1 MVSGGSLPPVDYR
14 GDNIINIKVAS
25 KEVAL
30 VDLLVE
36 VGVEA
41 LNQVSGCVSL
51 GHAFEKEVGRV
62 EAHSVHE
69 TQDLFGGFQLIES
82 LRLVEKGR

>member
-1 MVSGGSLPPVDYR
+1 MVSSGPLPPVDDG

-25 KEVAL
+25 EEVSL

-51 GHAFEKEVGRV
+51 GHAFEKEVGSV

-69 TQDLFGGFQLIES
+69 T
-82 LRLVEKGR
+82 